1 MKIVHAFRQYLFI
14 TIILSLTM
22 HTHGQNLIKSYE
34 KEWKVVEGLTDK
46 GLDKDALDQVRKIHQ
61 LAKKEKQEAQ
71 VIKAAMFMMQLQ
83 AENREDNAIASIREL
98 EQEAADHT
106 GPAKAILTSLVA
118 SQYYFYYQ
126 TVRWQL
132 YNRTAT
138 VNFDKTDIATWGTDD
153 FHQKIAALYLESIS
167 DEALLKNTRLEPYD
181 AIITKGNTRKLR
193 PTLYDLLTFKALE
206 YFSTDEPNLKKPA
219 YKYEINTASA
229 FDPAA
234 DFIHRK
240 FETKDSASLEHHA
253 LLLYQKLVA
262 FHIGDSDA
270 GALIDVD
277 LARLQ
282 YVRQKSVHPD
292 KDELYFMAVSHVA
305 DQCQTTPAAAQ
316 AWYLK
321 ALWLNEKADNYKPGT
336 DSTSRFER
344 VKALE
349 ICQRIIRENLE
360 TEGGINAFNLA
371 KQITRKSLFFSVE
384 HVNVIGRPFRVLVKY
399 KNFNKVFLRV
409 VKAVDLIKNSLER
422 DDNDTKWPRLTS
434 AQPLR
439 AWEQSLPET
448 NDYQEHSVEIK
459 SDGLS
464 SGEYVLLASSDPGFK
479 NNEAVLGATLF
490 YVSDISYVQK
500 ADDFFVLN
508 RDNGQPLPGATVQ
521 LWEKSY
527 NYNTRTYVSD
537 KGPRL
542 TTDPFGHFKVPP
554 RPQTSNARQYLFEI
568 TYQQDRLF
576 LQQNNGRYYY
586 NAEETEDHAE
596 NAVHAYLFTDRS
608 LYRPG
613 QTVYYK
619 GIVRKGKSVLNDQ
632 RAEFTVTLYNANEE
646 HVAETK
652 HHVSAF
658 GSFSGSFNI
667 PQSGLT
673 GNFHIQ
679 IRDEYRADFRVEEYK
694 RPRFAV
700 EFDTIN
706 TTYKVNEQIKLTG
719 KALAYAGNAIDGATV
734 KYRVVR
740 TPRMIY
746 TWMVKRWWQPTEP
759 MEIAH
764 GDTITGADGA
774 FQVNFEAIPDLKI
787 DPKTDPVFDYTV
799 YADVTDSNGETRS
812 SQTQISVSYK
822 SYVLQANIPMKLD
835 ASQFK
840 SLSIR
845 TENLAGAFAPA
856 DATIRIDRIV
866 PEKRLI
872 RNRFWQRPDQFV
884 MTKNEY
890 VSDFPNDEYS
900 DETEMEN
907 WEVTG
912 AGVGKTVSLSPDTE
926 IPVSEFA
933 LPAGFY
939 KIQISTVNAAG
950 EKLTD
955 IKFIELTDPNAKKLT
970 HPQYIAPTHSKAIE
984 PGEKGQYA
992 LGTSAEKAFLITS
1005 TNRKSAPKD
1014 FSYITLDDEVRTF
1027 DYTASEADRGG
1038 YSVDYM
1044 FVKHNRVHT
1053 YLETIVVPWTNKDL
1067 EIEYETFRDK
1077 TLPGSKETW
1086 KVKISGYRKEKV
1098 TAEMLGSMYD
1108 ASLDQFYPHQ
1118 WTKPYIWRELS
1129 GLKYW
1134 TDNGNFR
1141 SADANIR
1148 YAEYGE
1154 YKSFNKRYDELIR
1167 GVGMFDPS
1175 RPASAAGGGRSGR
1188 TRMAIRGA
1196 VQSAIMPQAAP
1207 MEIEEK
1213 STSIGMDGDPKLN
1226 EVVKV
1231 GYGFNRKQEKTK
1243 TGNNETTPP
1252 DNVAPSIRTNFN
1264 ETAFFLPDLK
1274 TDSEGNITFSFT
1286 MPEAL
1291 TKWKFQALAHTQ
1303 ELALGYSTKEI
1314 ITQKELMVQPNA
1326 PRFLREGDRISF
1338 PVKVVNLTKAVLQG
1352 EVTLQMIDTE
1362 TSQPVDDLFKNNTP
1376 SSHFSVAA
1384 GQSQTALFA
1393 LEIPKGFNK
1402 MVTWRAVAKAGSL
1415 SDGEENMLP
1424 VLPNRMLVTES
1435 MPISIHGTG
1444 KKQFT
1449 FEKLAGSSKSNTLT
1463 HQSVTVEY
1471 SSNPAWYAVQS
1482 LPYLMEYPYECAE
1495 QTWNRY
1501 YANTLAS
1508 HIVNSSPRIAQ
1519 VFKSWKGTDA
1529 LQSNLSKNQELKSL
1543 LLEETPW
1550 VLASKTEEEQKRNIA
1565 LLFDLAKMENELN
1578 ASMLKLQEMQSSN
1591 GGFVWFKGGPDDRY
1605 ITQYIVTGIG
1615 HLQKIKA
1622 FLPAQQKGIDAI
1634 LEKAIPYIDKRIL
1647 EDYNNLVKY
1656 KTDLKKYIPGPVEL
1670 QYLYARSF
1678 FSRPI
1683 PAASQQ
1689 AYQYYQDRARLTWV
1703 SQSKLLQG
1711 MTALVA
1717 HRMRDNKTANQILE
1731 SLRQTAIRNEELGM
1745 YWKTSQRGWWWYEA
1759 PIERQTLLIEAFQ
1772 EIGNDQATVGE
1783 LKMWLLRNKQT
1794 NSWES
1799 TKATAEACYALLM
1812 TGSDW
1817 LAVNPEVTIQLGEIE
1832 IKQNDQKTESGTGY
1846 FKKTIDTGITAAM
1859 GKVNLD
1865 IKAATSQ
1872 VPGWG
1877 SVYWQYFEDLDKITF
1892 AETPLKLSKKL
1903 FMETN
1908 TDTGPVLTPIT
1919 ENDQIHI
1926 GDKIKVRI
1934 ELRVDRDMEYVHMKD
1949 LRASGL
1955 EPVNVLS
1962 GYRWQ
1967 GGLGY
1972 YENTRDASTNFFF
1985 NSLRKGTYVFE
1996 YPLFITHEGD
2006 FSNGITT
2013 IQCMYAPEFT
2023 AHSEGVRIKVLPKK

>member
-1 MKIVHAFRQYLFI
+1 MKIAYTTGYYLII
-14 TIILSLTM
+14 TIILLLTM
-22 HTHGQNLIKSYE
+22 HTYGQSPVKNYAA
-34 KEWKVVEGLTDK
+34 EWKKVDELVGK
-46 GLDKDALDQVRKIHQ
+46 GLSKDALEQVKKIYG
-61 LAKKEKQEAQ
+61 LAKKEKQDAQ
-71 VIKAAMFMMQLQ
+71 LIKAAVYMTQLQ
-83 AENREDNAIASIREL
+83 TENRENNAIASIKEL
-98 EQEAADHT
+98 EQEVAAST
-106 GPAKAILTSLVA
+106 GPARSILMSLVA
-118 SQYYFYYQ
+118 SEYYAYYQ

-132 YNRTAT
+132 YDRTAT
-138 VNFDKTDIATWGTDD
+138 VTFDKADIATWGTED
-153 FHQKIAALYLESIS
+153 FHQKIGALFLESIQ
-167 DEALLKNTRLEPYD
+167 DEVVLKKTKLDNYD
-181 AIITKGNTRKLR
+181 AIITKGSMRKLR
-193 PTLYDLLTFKALE
+193 PTLFDLLAFRALD
-206 YFSTDEPNLKKPA
+206 YFSSDERNIKKPA
-219 YKYEINTASA
+219 YAFEINTAAA

-253 LLLYQKLVA
+253 LLLYQKLIA
-262 FHIGDSDA
+262 FHLEDKDA

-305 DQCQTTPAAAQ
+305 DQYQSTPAAAQ

-321 ALWLNEKADNYKPGT
+321 AAYLNEKADNYKPGA
-336 DSTSRFER
+336 DSTIRFER

-349 ICQRIIRENLE
+349 VCQRIARENPE

-371 KQITRKSLFFSVE
+371 KQITRKSLYFSVE
-384 HVNVIGRPFRVLVKY
+384 NVNVVGKPFRMLVKY
-399 KNFNKVFLRV
+399 KNFSKLFLRV

-422 DDNDTKWPRLTS
+422 DDNNAKWPRLTS

-448 NDYQEHSVEIK
+448 NDHQEHAVEVK
-459 SDGLS
+459 SDGFP

-479 NNEAVLGATLF
+479 NSEAVLGATLF
-490 YVSDISYVQK
+490 YVSDISFVQK
-500 ADDFFVLN
+500 EDDFFVLN

-527 NYNTRTYVSD
+527 NYNTRAYVSN
-537 KGPRL
+537 KGARL
-542 TTDPFGHFKVPP
+542 TTDPSGHFKVPSP
-554 RPQTSNARQYLFEI
+554 PQSKRDKQRLFEI

-576 LQQNNGRYYY
+576 LQENNGRYYY
-586 NAEETEDHAE
+586 NAEETEDQE
-596 NAVHAYLFTDRS
+596 KNTVQAYLFTDRS

-619 GIVRKGKSVLNDQ
+619 GIVRKGNSVLNDQ
-632 RAEFTVTLYNANEE
+632 REEFTVTLYNANAE

-652 HHVSAF
+652 HHVNAF

-667 PQSGLT
+667 PQGGLT
-673 GNFHIQ
+673 GNFYIQ

-700 EFDTIN
+700 GFDTLK
-706 TTYKVNEQIKLTG
+706 TSYKVNEQIKVTG

-740 TPRMIY
+740 TPRIIY
-746 TWMVKRWWQPTEP
+746 PWLVKRWWQPTEP

-764 GDTITGADGA
+764 GDTVTGIDGT
-774 FQVNFEAIPDLKI
+774 FHVNFKAIPDLKI

-822 SYVLQANIPMKLD
+822 SYVLQADIPAKLD
-835 ASQFK
+835 ISRFK
-840 SLSIR
+840 SLSVR

-856 DATIRIDRIV
+856 DATIRIERII

-872 RNRFWQRPDQFV
+872 RNRFWQRPDLFV
-884 MTKNEY
+884 MTKDAY
-890 VSDFPNDEYS
+890 TASFPNDEY
-900 DETEMEN
+900 DEETEMEN
-907 WEVTG
+907 WEVIG
-912 AGVGKTVSLSPDTE
+912 AGVSKTVSLSPDTE
-926 IPVSEFA
+926 ISVSDFA

-970 HPQYIAPTHSKAIE
+970 HPQYFAPTHSKAIE
-984 PGEKGQYA
+984 PGDNGHYA

-1005 TNRKSAPKD
+1005 SNRKSASKD
-1014 FSYITLDDEVRTF
+1014 FSYITLNDEVRRF

-1053 YLETIVVPWTNKDL
+1053 YMETIIVPWTNKEL
-1067 EIEYETFRDK
+1067 KIEYQTFRDK

-1086 KVKISGYRKEKV
+1086 KVKISGYQKEKV
-1098 TAEMLGSMYD
+1098 AAEMLGSMYD
-1108 ASLDQFYPHQ
+1108 ASLDQFNPHQ
-1118 WTKPYIWRELS
+1118 WTKPNIWRERI

-1134 TDNGNFR
+1134 ADNGNFR
-1141 SADANIR
+1141 SADADIR

-1154 YKSFNKRYDELIR
+1154 YKSFDKRYDVLFQGLGIYSE
-1167 GVGMFDPS
+1167 G
-1175 RPASAAGGGRSGR
+1175 RPMSAAGGGRSR
-1188 TRMAIRGA
+1188 LMRMAVKGSVA
-1196 VQSAIMPQAAP
+1196 EPMPQAAP
-1207 MEIEEK
+1207 MKMDKSEVEE
-1213 STSIGMDGDPKLN
+1213 TTIAMEAGEGNDARQD
-1226 EVVKV
+1226 
-1231 GYGFNRKQEKTK
+1231 QEKPK
-1243 TGNNETTPP
+1243 TGNGENTPP
-1252 DNVAPSIRTNFN
+1252 NNAAPPIRTNFN

-1286 MPEAL
+1286 LPEAL
-1291 TKWKFQALAHTQ
+1291 TRWKFQALAHTQ
-1303 ELALGYSTKEI
+1303 ELALGYSSKEI
-1314 ITQKELMVQPNA
+1314 ITQKELMIQPNA

-1338 PVKVVNLTKAVLQG
+1338 PVKVANLSTSEVNGAVSLSLFDA
-1352 EVTLQMIDTE
+1352 ENNESLDKF
-1362 TSQPVDDLFKNNTP
+1362 FKNER
-1376 SSHFSVAA
+1376 SSSQFSLAA
-1384 GQSQTALFA
+1384 GQSSTALFS

-1415 SDGEENMLP
+1415 SDGEENILP

-1435 MPISIHGTG
+1435 MPIWMKGNGMKH
-1444 KKQFT
+1444 FT
-1449 FEKLAGSSKSNTLT
+1449 FEKLLGSSKSTTLA

-1501 YANTLAS
+1501 YANSLAS
-1508 HIVNSSPRIAQ
+1508 HIVNASPRIAA

-1529 LQSNLSKNQELKSL
+1529 LQSNLEKNQELKSL
-1543 LLEETPW
+1543 LIQETPW
-1550 VLASKTEEEQKRNIA
+1550 VLASKSEEEQKRNIA
-1565 LLFDLAKMENELN
+1565 LLFDLVRMENELN
-1578 ASMLKLQEMQSSN
+1578 GNMRKLQEMQSPN

-1605 ITQYIVTGIG
+1605 ITQYIVTGIA
-1615 HLQKIKA
+1615 HLQKINA
-1622 FLPAQQKGIDAI
+1622 LHSSQLENVNAI
-1634 LEKAIPYIDKRIL
+1634 LEKALPYLDKRIK
-1647 EDYNNLVKY
+1647 EDYDRLIKS
-1656 KTDLKKYIPGPVEL
+1656 KSDLKQYVPGPGEL

-1678 FSRPI
+1678 FKNPI
-1683 PAASQQ
+1683 PAGSQK
-1689 AYQYYQDRARLTWV
+1689 AFQYYRDRARLTWV
-1703 SQSKLLQG
+1703 SQSKFLQG
-1711 MTALVA
+1711 MTALIC
-1717 HRMRDNKTANQILE
+1717 HRTQDPKTANQILE
-1731 SLRQTAIRNEELGM
+1731 SLRQTAVRHEELGM
-1745 YWKTSQRGWWWYEA
+1745 YWKTNQRGWWWHEA
-1759 PIERQTLLIEAFQ
+1759 PIERQALLIEAFQ
-1772 EIGNDQATVGE
+1772 EIGNDQSTVAD
-1783 LKMWLLRNKQT
+1783 LKTWLLKNKQT

-1812 TGSDW
+1812 NGGDW
-1817 LAVNPEVTIQLGEIE
+1817 LAESPKATIRVGNTEVSST
-1832 IKQNDQKTESGTGY
+1832 DQKTESGTGY
-1846 FKKTIDTGITAAM
+1846 FKQTIGTGITAQM
-1859 GKVNLD
+1859 GNIDLIVNGN
-1865 IKAATSQ
+1865 AASSQ
-1872 VPGWG
+1872 LPGWG
-1877 SVYWQYFEDLDKITF
+1877 AVYWQYFEDLDKITF
-1892 AETPLKLSKKL
+1892 AETPLKLSKQL
-1903 FMETN
+1903 FVETN
-1908 TDTGPVLTPIT
+1908 SDSGPALSPVR
-1919 ENDQIHI
+1919 EGAAVKV

-1949 LRASGL
+1949 MRASGL

-1962 GYRWQ
+1962 GYHWQ

-1972 YENTRDASTNFFF
+1972 YESTRDASTNFFF
-1985 NSLRKGTYVFE
+1985 NALRKGTYVFE

-2023 AHSEGVRIKVLPKK
+2023 AHSEGVRLKALPSK

>member
-1 MKIVHAFRQYLFI
+1 MKIAYTIGYYLII
-14 TIILSLTM
+14 TIIISLTM
-22 HTHGQNLIKSYE
+22 HTYGQGPIKHYST
-34 KEWKVVEGLTDK
+34 EWKKVDELLGKGLT
-46 GLDKDALDQVRKIHQ
+46 KDALEQVKKIYG
-61 LAKKEKQEAQ
+61 LAKKEKQDAQ
-71 VIKAAMFMMQLQ
+71 VIKAAVYMTQLQ
-83 AENREDNAIASIREL
+83 AENREDNGIAAIKEL
-98 EQEAADHT
+98 EQEMAASA
-106 GPAKAILTSLVA
+106 GPARSILTSLVA
-118 SQYYFYYQ
+118 SEYYAYYQ

-132 YNRTAT
+132 YGRTAT
-138 VNFDKTDIATWGTDD
+138 ATFDKTDIATWGTED
-153 FHQKIAALYLESIS
+153 FHQKIGALFLESIR
-167 DEALLKNTRLEPYD
+167 DEAALKKTKLDHYD
-181 AIITKGNTRKLR
+181 AIITKGNMRKLR
-193 PTLYDLLTFKALE
+193 PTLFDLLAFRTLE
-206 YFSTDEPNLKKPA
+206 YFSSDERNIKKPA
-219 YKYEINTASA
+219 YAFEINTASA

-234 DFIHRK
+234 DFVHRK
-240 FETKDSASLEHHA
+240 FETKDSASLEHQA
-253 LLLYQKLVA
+253 LLLYQKLIA
-262 FHIGDSDA
+262 FHLEDKDP

-292 KDELYFMAVSHVA
+292 KEDLYFLAISHIA
-305 DQCQTTPAAAQ
+305 DQYQSTPAAAQ

-321 ALWLNEKADNYKPGT
+321 ALWLNAKADDYKPGT

-349 ICQRIIRENLE
+349 ICQKIARENPE
-360 TEGGINAFNLA
+360 TEGGINSFNLA
-371 KQITRKSLFFSVE
+371 RQITQKNLNFSVE
-384 HVNVIGRPFRVLVKY
+384 TVNVIGKPFRVLVKY
-399 KNFNKVFLRV
+399 KNFNKLFLRV
-409 VKAVDLIKNSLER
+409 VKAADQIKNSLER
-422 DDNDTKWPRLTS
+422 DDNNTKWVRLTG

-448 NDYQEHSVEIK
+448 KDHQEHSVEIK
-459 SDGLS
+459 SDGLP

-479 NNEAVLGATLF
+479 NNEAVLGAMLF

-500 ADDFFVLN
+500 GADFFVLN
-508 RDNGQPLPGATVQ
+508 RDNGQPLAGAAIQ

-527 NYNTRTYVSD
+527 NYNTRAYVNN
-537 KGPRL
+537 KGQRL
-542 TTDPFGHFKVPP
+542 TTDTFGYIKIPAL
-554 RPQTSNARQYLFEI
+554 QQNNNNNQQLLEI
-568 TYQQDRLF
+568 SYQQDRLF
-576 LQQNNGRYYY
+576 LQGHNMRYYSNY
-586 NAEETEDHAE
+586 AETDESADKAE
-596 NAVHAYLFTDRS
+596 HVYLFTDRS

-619 GIVRKGKSVLNDQ
+619 GIVTKGKSVLNDQ
-632 RAEFTVTLYNANEE
+632 RAEFTVTLYNANAE

-652 HHVSAF
+652 HHVNAF

-673 GNFHIQ
+673 GNFYIQ
-679 IRDEYRADFRVEEYK
+679 VRDEYRSDFRVEEYK

-700 EFDTIN
+700 EFDTLK
-706 TTYKVNEQIKLTG
+706 TTYKVNEQIKVTG
-719 KALAYAGNAIDGATV
+719 KALAYAGNAIDAATV

-740 TPRMIY
+740 KPRMIY
-746 TWMVKRWWQPTEP
+746 TWMVKRWWQPAEP

-764 GDTITGADGA
+764 GDTITGTDGT

-822 SYVLQANIPMKLD
+822 SYVLRADIPSKLD
-835 ASQFK
+835 ISRFK

-856 DATIRIDRIV
+856 DATIRIERIV
-866 PEKRLI
+866 PENRLI
-872 RNRFWQRPDQFV
+872 RDRFWQQPDQFV
-884 MTKNEY
+884 MSKEDY
-890 VSDFPNDEYS
+890 VKSFPNDEYS

-907 WEVTG
+907 WKATG
-912 AGVGKTVSLSPDTE
+912 TAVGKTVGLSPDTE
-926 IPVSEFA
+926 IPVSEYS
-933 LPAGFY
+933 LTAGFY
-939 KIQISTVNAAG
+939 KIQVSTVNAAG

-955 IKFIELTDPNAKKLT
+955 IKFIELTDPNAKKLN
-970 HPQYIAPTHSKAIE
+970 HPQYIAPTHSTATE
-984 PGEKGQYA
+984 PGEKGRYS

-1005 TNRKSAPKD
+1005 TNRKSAAKG
-1014 FSYITLDDEVRTF
+1014 FSYISLNDEVRTF
-1027 DYTASEADRGG
+1027 DYTTSDADRGG

-1053 YLETIVVPWTNKDL
+1053 STETISVPWTNKEL
-1067 EIEYETFRDK
+1067 KIEYETFRDK

-1086 KVKISGYRKEKV
+1086 KVKISGYQKEKV
-1098 TAEMLGSMYD
+1098 AAEMLGSMYD

-1118 WTKPYIWRELS
+1118 WTKPYIWREQINLT
-1129 GLKYW
+1129 YW

-1148 YAEYGE
+1148 YAERGE
-1154 YKSFNKRYDELIR
+1154 YKYFEKSYDVLFH
-1167 GVGMFDPS
+1167 GLGMY
-1175 RPASAAGGGRSGR
+1175 PANAAGGGRPR
-1188 TRMAIRGA
+1188 LMRMAVKGT
-1196 VQSAIMPQAAP
+1196 VVESMPQAAP
-1207 MEIEEK
+1207 MAMEEK
-1213 STSIGMDGDPKLN
+1213 MDASIGMDGDPRLN
-1226 EVVKV
+1226 DVVKV
-1231 GYGFNRKQEKTK
+1231 GYGFNRNQEKTK
-1243 TGNNETTPP
+1243 TEDAETNPTGNTAPP
-1252 DNVAPSIRTNFN
+1252 LRTNFN

-1274 TDSEGNITFSFT
+1274 TDIEGNITFSFT

-1338 PVKVVNLTKAVLQG
+1338 PVKVVNLTKAMLQG
-1352 EVTLQMIDTE
+1352 EVTLQLIDTE
-1362 TSQPVDDLFKNNTP
+1362 TNQPVDGLFKNGKP
-1376 SSHFSVAA
+1376 AGHFSIAA
-1384 GQSQTALFA
+1384 GQSSTTLFS

-1402 MVTWRAVAKAGSL
+1402 MVTWRAVAKAGNL
-1415 SDGEENMLP
+1415 SDGEENILP

-1435 MPISIHGTG
+1435 MPISMKGNGT
-1444 KKQFT
+1444 KHFT
-1449 FEKLAGSSKSNTLT
+1449 FEKLLGSAKSTTLT

-1508 HIVNSSPRIAQ
+1508 HIVNASPRIAQ
-1519 VFKSWKGTDA
+1519 TFKSWKGTDA

-1550 VLASKTEEEQKRNIA
+1550 VLASKTEEEQKRSIA
-1565 LLFDLAKMENELN
+1565 LLLDLARMENELN
-1578 ASMLKLQEMQSSN
+1578 ASMFKLQEMQSNN

-1622 FLPAQQKGIDAI
+1622 FAPMQQQKINAI
-1634 LEKAIPYIDKRIL
+1634 LEKAIPYLDKRIQ
-1647 EDYNNLVKY
+1647 EDYNNLVKH
-1656 KTDLKKYIPGPVEL
+1656 KTNLKNYVPGPVEL

-1678 FSRPI
+1678 FTLPV
-1683 PAASQQ
+1683 PAASQK
-1689 AYQYYQDRARLTWV
+1689 AYQYYRDRARLTWV

-1711 MTALVA
+1711 MIALVA
-1717 HRMRDNKTANQILE
+1717 QRTQDSKTANQILE
-1731 SLRQTAIRNEELGM
+1731 SLRQTAVRNEELGM
-1745 YWKTSQRGWWWYEA
+1745 YWKTNQRGWWWHEA
-1759 PIERQTLLIEAFQ
+1759 PIERQALLIEAFQ
-1772 EIGNDQATVGE
+1772 EISNDQPTVAE
-1783 LKMWLLRNKQT
+1783 LKTWLLKNKQT

-1812 TGSDW
+1812 NGSDW
-1817 LAVNPEVTIQLGEIE
+1817 LADSPQATVRIGSTEVSSTG
-1832 IKQNDQKTESGTGY
+1832 QKTEPGTGY
-1846 FKKTIDTGITAAM
+1846 FKQTIADGITPQM
-1859 GKVNLD
+1859 GNIDVVVNG
-1865 IKAATSQ
+1865 APTTSKL
-1872 VPGWG
+1872 PGWG
-1877 SVYWQYFEDLDKITF
+1877 AVYWQYFEELDKITF
-1892 AETPLKLSKKL
+1892 SETPLKLSKQL
-1903 FMETN
+1903 FVETN
-1908 TDTGPVLTPIT
+1908 SDTGPVLTPVRAG
-1919 ENDQIHI
+1919 DAVKV

-1949 LRASGL
+1949 MRASGL

-1972 YENTRDASTNFFF
+1972 YESTRDASTNFFF
-1985 NSLRKGTYVFE
+1985 NSLRRGTYVFE

-2023 AHSEGVRIKVLPKK
+2023 AHSEGVRLKALPRN